1 MRIHRLSWAIAVLG
15 ALLLTAC
22 SGGKGSPAPGNS
34 LSISA
39 TDGTGATTTF
49 TANDS
54 NAIITAHKS
63 VAENKTFIQVC
74 ADVDAD
80 NDCSHLFVVTI
91 DGTTAQT
98 YSMATPDAVTQV
110 VYHDDE
116 TETGVLSHYRSG
128 DGAIQVT
135 ELGSS
140 AGEAVKGTFDTTL
153 TCNSGCS
160 GNLAVSGS
168 FSVALTQ

>member
-1 MRIHRLSWAIAVLG
+1 MSWAIAVLG
-15 ALLLTAC
+15 ALLLAAC

-39 TDGTGATTTF
+39 TDGTGTTTTF

-54 NAIITAHKS
+54 NATITAYRS
-63 VAENKTFIQVC
+63 AAENKTFVQVC
-74 ADVDAD
+74 ADVDKD
-80 NDCSHLFVVTI
+80 NDCSHLFIVTI

-98 YSMATPDAVTQV
+98 YPMAPDAVTQL

-116 TETGVLSHYRSG
+116 TETGVLSHYRSS

-135 ELGSS
+135 ELGAS
-140 AGEAVKGTFDTTL
+140 AGDAVKGTFDTTL
-153 TCNSGCS
+153 ACNSGCS